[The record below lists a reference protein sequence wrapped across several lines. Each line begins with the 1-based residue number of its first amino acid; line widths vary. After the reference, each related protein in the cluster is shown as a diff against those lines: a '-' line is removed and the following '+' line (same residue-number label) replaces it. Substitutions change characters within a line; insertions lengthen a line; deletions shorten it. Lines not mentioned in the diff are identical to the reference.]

1 MFFFGLA
8 SNFATL
14 AVLGVFSVIFLYQ
27 GVKDATLLCK
37 DNSTHELIIL
47 GQDYQQNISANDFQL
62 TFADTQPTQGDVT
75 IYPKFV
81 PIDYSEFVED
91 LPEKLCKKST
101 DRGPPAL
108 A

>member
-8 SNFATL
+8 SNFITL

-27 GVKDATLLCK
+27 GVKDATLLSK
-37 DNSTHELIIL
+37 DNSANELIIL
-47 GQDYQQNISANDFQL
+47 SQDYQQNISSNDFQL
-62 TFADTQPTQGDVT
+62 TFADTPPTQDDLT

-81 PIDYSEFVED
+81 LIDCSEFVED
-91 LPEKLCKKST
+91 LPEKLSNKSYN
-101 DRGPPAL
+101 RGPPAL